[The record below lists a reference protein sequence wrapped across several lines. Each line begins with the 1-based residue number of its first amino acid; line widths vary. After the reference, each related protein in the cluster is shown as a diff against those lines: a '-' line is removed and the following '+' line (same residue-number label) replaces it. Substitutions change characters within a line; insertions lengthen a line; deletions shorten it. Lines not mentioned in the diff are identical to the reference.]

1 MGSSIRNR
9 LIMICIFLL
18 VVAACA
24 RPTEISH
31 SDLVATIVAGTLTGL
46 PPLPPSATPDSG
58 PPSEISSA
66 TPSSEP
72 SATATQT
79 PTPTQTATA
88 SPTPGPED
96 PRIGLDLDN
105 PDHRDEFTTPGRWY
119 NGYDGPDASLN
130 FEGPTFAAIDKTTD
144 YFVTYSA
151 SVRTEVN
158 FYVEIDATIQICS
171 GRDASGFAFR
181 VGGASYDQAYIFEV
195 ACNGSYRLQKFI
207 SITSDPEL
215 LINWTP
221 SLVINKGP
229 NATNRLGVFADGD
242 ELYLFVNDAL
252 LREFPVVD
260 NAYSEGRFG
269 LFANAISTPNL
280 KVVFDNFE
288 LWILAP

>member
-1 MGSSIRNR
+1 MGSSVRNR

-18 VVAACA
+18 VVAACT

-46 PPLPPSATPDSG
+46 PPLPISATPDSG
-58 PPSEISSA
+58 SPSEISSA

-72 SATATQT
+72 SATATLT
-79 PTPTQTATA
+79 PTPTQTATP

-105 PDHRDEFTTPGRWY
+105 PDYRDDFTTAGRWY

-158 FYVEIDATIQICS
+158 FYVEIDATIGICS

-207 SITSDPEL
+207 SITSDPEV

-260 NAYSEGRFG
+260 NAYSQGRFG
-269 LFANAISTPNL
+269 LFANAIETVNL